1 MHKFIMKHIFSI
13 LVLVPILSLSAKDKA
28 EFIADLKS
36 ADDALAIAAAQQLGN
51 DTVKDA
57 IEPLGEVI
65 KSNRPAGVRIA
76 AASALGRMD
85 TKGRPTTIL
94 REAIEMEQDNQL
106 VYTELL
112 ALLNLK
118 DTENADMSKAIDF
131 CEVNKKSDMFI
142 ADIVVRIRKVMPKK
156 DAAPAVE
163 PAAVAPAA
171 EPAATEAP
179 K

>member
-1 MHKFIMKHIFSI
+1 MKKLLPLLF
-13 LVLVPILSLSAKDKA
+13 LVPALALSAKDKA
-28 EFIADLKS
+28 EYIADLKS
-36 ADDALAIAAAQQLGN
+36 ADDAVAIKAAQELGN

-65 KSNRPAGVRIA
+65 KSNRAAGVRIA

-85 TKGRPTTIL
+85 TKGRPTTLL
-94 REAIEMEQDNQL
+94 REAIEAEQDNQL

-118 DTENADMSKAIDF
+118 DTDNADMSRAIDY
-131 CEVNKKSDMFI
+131 CETNKKSDIFI
-142 ADIVVRIRKVMPKK
+142 ADIVTRIRKVMPKK
-156 DAAPAVE
+156 DA
-163 PAAVAPAA
+163 PAAAPAA
-171 EPAATEAP
+171 PATEAP